1 MDNIKKICKIIIL
14 FLLVSNIVFAQN
26 ANGRLWDIAIYG
38 SFNPIETT
46 NGGIRIPNYNMV
58 LQVDSDINFSAT
70 HLQYLRYS
78 NGGDLNYISSNCILN
93 SKNYYL
99 CNSTDTDIVLNQAAI
114 CHAIYK
120 CDSVFSPIDGKKYSF
135 DGEVFNNFGARHLMV
150 TRANNLIASGSRGF
164 VNNPSSYNKAPII
177 FSIDT
182 NLNVINSKVL
192 YGFLGAAEFVVEADS
207 GRFYA
212 GLNLT
217 TVGSCIMSFRENGQ
231 IDWIKS
237 YIRPRGW
244 MHEGLIVDGSLYVV
258 GFTDSLN
265 RSLGSSFPPWFDPA
279 LYLMKLDTS
288 GSVIWCKTYDTPVG
302 KGVAIY
308 SASLRLSH
316 DQKLVMT
323 CMGAAQNNDATLL
336 IKTDLNGDTLWTRFI
351 GYPPTWSCYPKIAV
365 LSNGDLLLKGFYYGG
380 VWQFLAYLYRLPPD
394 GISSCHQM
402 QGVVLTGSLP
412 VTDSL
417 VTMTEVNNIHTQ
429 KPAYLVVDTPY
440 VPLFVFDAC
449 LYLPVKEN
457 PMMTDES
464 LINFYPNPSKGIFQY
479 PNESKVPWTIRVYDA
494 QGRKLETKE
503 NQTENPINL
512 NLQSYS
518 AGMYTIVM
526 QYKSS
531 IVTKKVMVE

>member
-1 MDNIKKICKIIIL
+1 MDNFKKICKAIVL
-14 FLLVSNIVFAQN
+14 FLLASNGVFAQN
-26 ANGRLWDIAIYG
+26 YKGKLWDYAIRGTY
-38 SFNPIETT
+38 NPIEKLDGSISLPSF
-46 NGGIRIPNYNMV
+46 NIVFQM
-58 LQVDSDINFSAT
+58 DSALNFNSSHPKYEQFFYEGDFFSISAYCT
-70 HLQYLRYS
+70 
-78 NGGDLNYISSNCILN
+78 LNNR
-93 SKNYYL
+93 NYYF
-99 CNSTDTDIVLNQAAI
+99 CTSVDTVLNQAPI
-114 CHAIYK
+114 CHSIYK
-120 CDSVFSPIDGKKYSF
+120 CDSSFLPVDGKKYSF
-135 DGEVFNNFGARHLMV
+135 DGELYNNYGGRHLMA
-150 TRANNLIASGSRGF
+150 TKSNNLIASGSRGF
-164 VNNPSSYNKAPII
+164 INNTSSYNTVPII
-177 FSIDT
+177 FSVDT
-182 NLNVINSKVL
+182 NLNIINSKVL
-192 YGFLGAAEFVVEADS
+192 YSFLGAAEFVVEADS

-231 IDWIKS
+231 VDWIKS

-244 MHEGLIVDGSLYVV
+244 MHEGLMLNGSLYVV

-265 RSLGSSFPPWFDPA
+265 ISLGGSFPGWFDPA
-279 LYLMKLDTS
+279 MYLMKLDTS
-288 GSVIWCKTYDTPVG
+288 GAVIWCKTYDTPVG

-308 SASLRLSH
+308 SASLRLTH
-316 DQKLVMT
+316 DQQLLMT

-336 IKTDLNGDTLWTRFI
+336 VKTDLNGDTLWTRFM
-351 GYPPTWSCYPKIAV
+351 GYPPTWSCYPKTAV
-365 LSNGDLLLKGFYYGG
+365 LKNGDLLLKGYYLGG
-380 VWQFLAYLYRLPPD
+380 IWQYLAYLYRLPPD

-402 QGVVLTGSLP
+402 HGVVLTGSLP

-479 PNESKVPWTIRVYDA
+479 PNESNVPWIIRVYDA

-503 NQTENPINL
+503 NQTENPISL

-518 AGMYTIVM
+518 AGMYTIVL